1 MEAGEAFIS
10 SYSKKLAAIA
20 QEDEARSYDE
30 ELRAQGIEPKKRR
43 GNRSQTADV
52 EHEQP
57 HFSWVTFGRMRTT
70 VHVCAR
76 ACVWGGRGGG
86 GDNTTLPQAPC
97 MFTATNAPRHLP
109 PTQAPS

>member
-1 MEAGEAFIS
+1 MLSYETWSHLLLYRLHVRKHRLHVRKTNIDTAFFPCPLLRQGVKKMEAGEAFIS

-43 GNRSQTADV
+43 SNRSQTADV

-57 HFSWVTFGRMRTT
+57 HFSWVTFGR
-70 VHVCAR
+70 
-76 ACVWGGRGGG
+76 
-86 GDNTTLPQAPC
+86 
-97 MFTATNAPRHLP
+97 
-109 PTQAPS
+109 

>member
-43 GNRSQTADV
+43 SNRSQTADV

-57 HFSWVTFGRMRTT
+57 HFSWVTFGR
-70 VHVCAR
+70 
-76 ACVWGGRGGG
+76 
-86 GDNTTLPQAPC
+86 
-97 MFTATNAPRHLP
+97 
-109 PTQAPS
+109 